1 MNNLLY
7 AIRPLFADLASTF
20 IFVIVSAVTHNP
32 MAATAAA
39 MSYGIGQVVWLK
51 LKGRP
56 VAPLQW
62 MSLGLV
68 VVFGTA
74 TLLTDNSR
82 FMMLKPTVIY
92 VLIGGV
98 MLRRGWM
105 LRYMPPAAAGLA
117 EDQMIRWGYVWSGL
131 MFLSA
136 ALNLAL
142 ALLST
147 LAVWSAFSTIFLPG
161 SKIALF
167 LVQYFSI
174 RATSM
179 RRARAARAA
188 SAAESAQVLA

>member
-20 IFVIVSAVTHNP
+20 IFVIISALTHNP

-39 MSYGIGQVVWLK
+39 MSYGIGQVAWLK
-51 LKGRP
+51 LKRRP
-56 VAPLQW
+56 VAALQW

-82 FMMLKPTVIY
+82 FMMLKPTIIY
-92 VLIGGV
+92 ALVGGV
-98 MLRRGWM
+98 MLKRGWM
-105 LRYMPPAAAGLA
+105 LRYMPPATAHLA

-131 MFLSA
+131 MFVSA
-136 ALNLAL
+136 ALNLGL

-147 LAVWSAFSTIFLPG
+147 LAVWSVFSAIFLPG

-167 LVQYFSI
+167 FVQYLSI
-174 RATSM
+174 RATSI
-179 RRARAARAA
+179 RRARVAQAAAG
-188 SAAESAQVLA
+188 EPAQAPA